1 MSKDEF
7 EVEEGKEV
15 VRRTI
20 VGGRPLARRTRTI
33 RVPIGIEKVLVRAA
47 ADASF
52 RMRLFEDRVTALRP
66 FAGDLSQ
73 TEADVLAGIPSEAL
87 REMVGRID
95 LKRHATG
102 RFMKG
107 VLAAALAASAS
118 TIMSCEVFEGHT
130 KGAGP
135 DQVDVVYD
143 RSAPDAGVIPGADV
157 EVEDLGIRAGQMVD
171 PPDAQDAG
179 RASDLS
185 DVDEMSAPVGILQD
199 AESAPDEIEVDSLPA
214 PGGILPDAF

>member
-1 MSKDEF
+1 MGKDEF

-33 RVPIGIEKVLVRAA
+33 RVPIGIEKILVRAA

-52 RMRLFEDRVTALRP
+52 RRRLFEDRATALQP
-66 FAGDLSQ
+66 FAGELSA
-73 TEADVLAGIPSEAL
+73 TEADVLAGIPAETL

-107 VLAAALAASAS
+107 VLAAALAASA
-118 TIMSCEVFEGHT
+118 TTLMSCEAFEGHT
-130 KGAGP
+130 KGAVP
-135 DQVDVVYD
+135 DPDVVDVIYD
-143 RSAPDAGVIPGADV
+143 RTAPDAGVIPGADV
-157 EVEDLGIRAGQMVD
+157 ELEDFALRAGENVVM
-171 PPDAQDAG
+171 
-179 RASDLS
+179 
-185 DVDEMSAPVGILQD
+185 
-199 AESAPDEIEVDSLPA
+199 PDEIEVDSLPA
-214 PGGILPDAF
+214 PGGILPDAR

>member
-1 MSKDEF
+1 MGNDEF

-33 RVPIGIEKVLVRAA
+33 RVPIGVEKVLVRAA

-52 RMRLFEDRVTALRP
+52 RLRLFEDRAAALRP
-66 FAGDLSQ
+66 FSCELSS
-73 TEADVLAGIPSEAL
+73 TEADMLTGIPTEML

-95 LKRHATG
+95 LNRHAKG

-118 TIMSCEVFEGHT
+118 TLLSCDATEVHT
-130 KGAGP
+130 KGVLA
-135 DQVDVVYD
+135 DEVDVVYD
-143 RSAPDAGVIPGADV
+143 RSAPDAGAIPGADV
-157 EVEDLGIRAGQMVD
+157 AVDDFALRAGENVLPSD
-171 PPDAQDAG
+171 IQDSSNPGEVSDGG
-179 RASDLS
+179 R
-185 DVDEMSAPVGILQD
+185 
-199 AESAPDEIEVDSLPA
+199 APDEIDVEVLPA
-214 PGGILPDAF
+214 PGGILPDAR